1 MTIIA
6 YVILENNFLA
16 ILLLSIVKLEL
27 SLLKIWKLI

>member
-16 ILLLSIVKLEL
+16 ILLPSIVKLEL
-27 SLLKIWKLI
+27 SLLKI